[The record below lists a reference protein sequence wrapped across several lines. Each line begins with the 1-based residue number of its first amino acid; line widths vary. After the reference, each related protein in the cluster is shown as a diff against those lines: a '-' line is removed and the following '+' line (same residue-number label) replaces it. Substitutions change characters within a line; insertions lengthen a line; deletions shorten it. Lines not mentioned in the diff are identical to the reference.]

1 MKMKMK
7 IKIKKRK
14 KKGNNIAE
22 NISFMDRNDS
32 SIIDIITELK

>member
-1 MKMKMK
+1 MKMK
-7 IKIKKRK
+7 IKIKIRK
-14 KKGNNIAE
+14 KSNNIAE

>member
-7 IKIKKRK
+7 KKS
-14 KKGNNIAE
+14 NNIAE